1 MKCRRGLKRKKSHQ
15 LKESEK
21 PYEEGSSG
29 SDFHKRAGF
38 GMPVNKGQINIA
50 TREFPSRVWA
60 CRQTSPTK
68 VSEAIKYWNYYY
80 MNEILK

>member
-1 MKCRRGLKRKKSHQ
+1 MKGGRGIKRKKSRE

-21 PYEEGSSG
+21 PYEEGSS
-29 SDFHKRAGF
+29 SCDFHRRTEF
-38 GMPVNKGQINIA
+38 GLTTDKGQTNIA

-68 VSEAIKYWNYYY
+68 VSESIKY
-80 MNEILK
+80 

>member
-1 MKCRRGLKRKKSHQ
+1 MKGGRGIERKKSPE

-21 PYEEGSSG
+21 PYEEGRSG
-29 SDFHKRAGF
+29 SGFHTRTELGLTTD
-38 GMPVNKGQINIA
+38 KGQTNIA

-68 VSEAIKYWNYYY
+68 VSESIKY
-80 MNEILK
+80 